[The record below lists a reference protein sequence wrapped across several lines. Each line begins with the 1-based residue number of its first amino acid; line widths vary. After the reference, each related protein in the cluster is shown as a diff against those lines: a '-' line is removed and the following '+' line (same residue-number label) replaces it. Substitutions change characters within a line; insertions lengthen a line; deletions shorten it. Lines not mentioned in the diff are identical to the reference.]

1 MKENNSAT
9 LRWKRV
15 PGTWI
20 EARPN
25 SEIKFGWEIRIKGHW
40 VKKRTIRPGWTVG
53 GYQQPTETLTVYDE
67 IGDRDT
73 DSIVKLDQPRVRY
86 RDDYGNNK
94 ILMLKQI
101 IEAL

>member
-1 MKENNSAT
+1 M
-9 LRWKRV
+9 
-15 PGTWI
+15 
-20 EARPN
+20 
-25 SEIKFGWEIRIKGHW
+25 
-40 VKKRTIRPGWTVG
+40 G